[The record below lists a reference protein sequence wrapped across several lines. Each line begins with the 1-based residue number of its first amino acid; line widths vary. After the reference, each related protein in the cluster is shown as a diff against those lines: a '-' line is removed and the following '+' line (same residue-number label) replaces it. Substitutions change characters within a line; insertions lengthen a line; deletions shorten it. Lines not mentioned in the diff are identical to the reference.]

1 MQCPACQSR
10 NRDGRKFCSECGNP
24 LGPVCSACGLR
35 NDPGDHYC
43 GDCGQPLLQP
53 TSGGHAPAE
62 RDRGA
67 RRQLTVLFCDL
78 VGSTSLSERL
88 DPEEMR
94 DVLRD
99 YQAIAEEVISRFGGR
114 IGHYMGDGLLV
125 YFGYPRA
132 YGDDARRAVQTGLA
146 LTAAVRAL
154 DERLSREQG
163 ISVAVRVG
171 IHTGVAV
178 IATMGRGDA
187 RLGIDVVG
195 DTPNIAAR
203 LQTLA
208 EPGQLLVSAAT
219 HRIVKQFFSSEE
231 LGPQQLRG
239 LTQPIVVHR
248 VLAEA
253 DALGAEAAA
262 GARGLGALVGRS
274 DEIRLLADRWREARD
289 GGAPR
294 VLIRGEA
301 GIGKSRLVQVLKD
314 HASGSGHL
322 RIDLQCSA
330 YRQSSPLH
338 PLIEYVE
345 RSLNFQLGDT
355 PATRLKRLENALST
369 DGLPA
374 AETVPFFAQLLSIP
388 LDGSDGP
395 LDMTADR
402 VRQQTLRG
410 IMEWFD
416 RLRARSPILLIVED
430 LHWID
435 PSTLEVITML
445 IESERLGR
453 VLLVGTYRAEFDPPW
468 PEDESCH
475 TIDLRRLAEDE
486 VRQIVH
492 RITGGRPLPPEV
504 LSRILLRTDGIPLY
518 IEEVVRNVIE
528 SGLVRDRDGE
538 LILARPIEAMT
549 IPTTLQDSL
558 MARLDRLA
566 DAREVAQ
573 FGAVLGREFS
583 YEVLRA
589 VALIDEERLMHSLDR
604 LVDADILQVRGEPP
618 KAHYQFRHAL
628 IQEAA
633 YGSLLRSTR
642 QRFHEQIARSLER
655 DFPALANAQPE
666 LLAHHLTE
674 ALVSPDALD
683 AWLRAGERA
692 VERSANFEAIA
703 HLRRGLDQLDLVEHP
718 DERAAAELNL
728 QVTLGAALM
737 AGRGY
742 AAPEVEAAYVRAR
755 DLCMATNSRQLFSV
769 LRGLFSVYVARAD
782 YARAR
787 ELAEQMLAAAQAAG
801 HPTMLLGAG
810 IALGQVLFWVGEFQ
824 EARAILERVFPLY
837 DFEKFGPRGARA
849 GQDPGVTVQSYLGLT
864 LGALGECDDAR
875 RLLDDAVTLGERCEH
890 PFSLA
895 FAHAHAALLRCLLI
909 EPAAA
914 ERHARAAIE
923 LSEEHAFPMWRG
935 VGAALLGVAL
945 AQRRDPLAVHHL
957 ADGLARLRSI
967 GALLTFPVYLA
978 GCAIDHANGGR
989 LDAAEEALAVATETL
1004 DRTNER
1010 MYEAELFR
1018 IRADVARRRGNP
1030 ARAETFLTKA
1040 LESAR
1045 EQGAGEFEVHAEAAL
1060 AALREDHED
1069 ESRQPSAI
1077 G

>member
-1 MQCPACQSR
+1 MQCPACQSP
-10 NRDGRKFCSECGNP
+10 NRDGRKFCAECGSP
-24 LGPVCSACGLR
+24 LGPVCSACGFR
-35 NDPGDHYC
+35 NEVGDHYC
-43 GDCGQPLLQP
+43 GECGRPLQ
-53 TSGGHAPAE
+53 AAVARDDAVD

-67 RRQLTVLFCDL
+67 RRQLTILFCDL

-94 DVLRD
+94 DVLRE
-99 YQAIAEEVISRFGGR
+99 YQSIADEVISRYGGR

-146 LTAAVRAL
+146 LVAAVREL
-154 DERLSREQG
+154 DQRLLRERG
-163 ISVAVRVG
+163 INVAVRVG
-171 IHTGVAV
+171 VHTGVAV

-195 DTPNIAAR
+195 ETPNVAAR
-203 LQTLA
+203 LQSLA
-208 EPGQLLVSAAT
+208 QPGELLVSAAT
-219 HRIVKQFFSSEE
+219 HRIVRQFFRCEE

-239 LTQPIVVHR
+239 LTQPIVVHH

-262 GARGLGALVGRS
+262 GARGLGALVGRA
-274 DEIRLLADRWREARD
+274 DEIRLLADRWREARE
-289 GGAPR
+289 GRSPR

-301 GIGKSRLVQVLKD
+301 GIGKSRLVQALKD
-314 HASGSGHL
+314 HAAGTAHL

-330 YRQSSPLH
+330 YRQSSPLY
-338 PLIEYVE
+338 PLVEYLE
-345 RSLNFQLGDT
+345 RWLNFQLGD
-355 PATRLKRLENALST
+355 PPETRLRRLEAALSA
-369 DGLPA
+369 DGLSTT
-374 AETVPFFAQLLSIP
+374 EMVPFLAQLLSIP
-388 LDGSDGP
+388 IGDSDVP

-410 IMEWFD
+410 IMDWFD
-416 RLRARSPILLIVED
+416 RLRARLPVLLVVED

-435 PSTLEVITML
+435 PSTLELLSML
-445 IESERLGR
+445 IEGDRLGR
-453 VLLVGTYRAEFDPPW
+453 VLLVGTYRTEFDPPW
-468 PEDESCH
+468 PEDASSH
-475 TIDLRRLAEDE
+475 TIELRRLAEHE

-504 LSRILLRTDGIPLY
+504 LSRVLLRTDGIPLY
-518 IEEVVRNVIE
+518 VEEVVRNVIE
-528 SGLVRDRDGE
+528 SGLVRDREGE

-549 IPTTLQDSL
+549 IPTTLHDSL

-583 YEVLRA
+583 YEVIRA
-589 VALIDEERLMHSLDR
+589 VALIDEERLLHSLDR
-604 LVDADILQVRGEPP
+604 LVEADILQLRGERPQ
-618 KAHYQFRHAL
+618 AYYQFRHAL

-642 QRFHEQIARSLER
+642 QRFHEQIARSIER
-655 DFPALANAQPE
+655 DFPALAASQPE

-674 ALVSPDALD
+674 AQAGPEALE
-683 AWLRAGERA
+683 AWLRAGQRA
-692 VERSANFEAIA
+692 IERSANFEAIA
-703 HLRRGLDQLDLVEHP
+703 HLLRGLDQLDLIEHP

-737 AGRGY
+737 AARGY
-742 AAPEVEAAYVRAR
+742 AAPEVEAAYIRAR

-810 IALGQVLFWVGEFQ
+810 IALGQVLFWLGEFQ
-824 EARAILERVFPLY
+824 EARSILERVHPLY
-837 DFEKFGPRGARA
+837 DYDKFGPRGARA
-849 GQDPGVTVQSYLGLT
+849 GQDPGVTVQCYLGLT
-864 LGALGECDDAR
+864 LGALGERAAAH
-875 RLLDDAVTLGERCEH
+875 RLLNDAITLGERCEH

-895 FAHAHAALLRCLLI
+895 FAHAHAALLHCLLL
-909 EPAAA
+909 EPVDADL
-914 ERHARAAIE
+914 HARAAIE
-923 LSEEHAFPMWRG
+923 LSEHHAFPMWRG
-935 VGAALLGVAL
+935 VGAAFLGVAL
-945 AQRRDPLAVHHL
+945 AQRGDALAVQHL

-967 GALLTFPVYLA
+967 GAVLTFPVYLA

-989 LDAAEEALAVATETL
+989 FDAAEEALAVATETIE
-1004 DRTNER
+1004 RTNER
-1010 MYEAELFR
+1010 MYEAELLR
-1018 IRADVARRRGNP
+1018 IRADIVRRRGDP
-1030 ARAETFLTKA
+1030 AGAAVLLTKA
-1040 LESAR
+1040 IEAAR
-1045 EQGAGEFEVHAEAAL
+1045 LPGAAEFERHAETAL
-1060 AALREDHED
+1060 AALREDEP
-1069 ESRQPSAI
+1069 RQPSAI